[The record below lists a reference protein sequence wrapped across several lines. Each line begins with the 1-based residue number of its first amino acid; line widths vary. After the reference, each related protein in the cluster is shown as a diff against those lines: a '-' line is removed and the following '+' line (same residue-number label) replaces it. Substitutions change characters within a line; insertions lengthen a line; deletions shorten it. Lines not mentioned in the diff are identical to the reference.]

1 MIEDDKRRAS
11 CGTNAQD
18 VPSSGQSGWT
28 LIELLVVVVIVGILA
43 SLSLPAFQ
51 GYLLAGRLDAAKPI
65 LMEIAAKQRMR
76 KNEKGK
82 YFSNGGNN
90 LDEDDLINQLGV
102 PLNEYGDFCFVF
114 VCRDN
119 TICADATNAATSTSA
134 SFVST
139 AEAGDTPIEFEVW
152 ALLIEGTGATAGA
165 PASISAPN
173 GVTCQPSNDAG
184 NNKYQPT
191 GFVEAANSGNRGQEG
206 GIVVHRYPPPPNRLD
221 SAAGADQIQFDW
233 ISGIST
239 SHAMLYQP

>member
-1 MIEDDKRRAS
+1 MIEDEKRRVDR
-11 CGTNAQD
+11 GTMAPGNSACR
-18 VPSSGQSGWT
+18 QSGWT

-65 LMEIAAKQRMR
+65 LMEIAAKQRIR

-114 VCRDN
+114 LCRDN
-119 TICADATNAATSTSA
+119 TICADATNTATSTSA

-139 AEAGDTPIEFEVW
+139 AETGDTPIEFEVW
-152 ALLIEGTGATAGA
+152 AVLRENPGAT
-165 PASISAPN
+165 SISAPN

-184 NNKYQPT
+184 NTKYQPT
-191 GFVEAANSGNRGQEG
+191 GFVEPANSGNKGQEG
-206 GIVVHRYPPPPNRLD
+206 GVVVYRHPPPPNRLD
-221 SAAGADQIQFDW
+221 SVTGTDQIQFDW

-239 SHAMLYQP
+239 SHAMSYQP

>member
-1 MIEDDKRRAS
+1 MIEEEIRRADR
-11 CGTNAQD
+11 GTMA
-18 VPSSGQSGWT
+18 PSNSACRQSGWT

-152 ALLIEGTGATAGA
+152 AVLRENPGAT
-165 PASISAPN
+165 SISAPN

-184 NNKYQPT
+184 NTKYQPT
-191 GFVEAANSGNRGQEG
+191 GFVEPANSRNKGQEG
-206 GIVVHRYPPPPNRLD
+206 GVVVYRHPPPPNRLD
-221 SAAGADQIQFDW
+221 SATGADQIQFDW
-233 ISGIST
+233 VSGISI
-239 SHAMLYQP
+239 SHAMSHQP

>member
-1 MIEDDKRRAS
+1 MIEDEKRRADR
-11 CGTNAQD
+11 GTMAPGNPACR
-18 VPSSGQSGWT
+18 QSGWT
-28 LIELLVVVVIVGILA
+28 LIELLVGGVIVGILA

-65 LMEIAAKQRMR
+65 LMEIAAKQRIR

-119 TICADATNAATSTSA
+119 SICADASNAATSTSA

-152 ALLIEGTGATAGA
+152 AVLIEATSATAGG
-165 PASISAPN
+165 PAAISAPN